1 MKRGL
6 IGLLIVMFLLTAC
19 SSATT
24 QVPLLAKDGSYENEI
39 QGMAPAAELNYGVN
53 DRGVAAPMP
62 TMAASSGEPLG
73 SGQPAPDRIVIRN
86 ADLSIVVDDP
96 TVALDAIVK
105 MAERMGGFVVNSNL
119 YKTNTSSGNEV
130 PEAYIT
136 IRVPAESLNAALAE
150 IKNQTSDPSKD
161 VLSENVSGQDV
172 TKEYTDLN
180 SRLKNLEDAET
191 QLRRIMEEATKTEDV
206 LNVFNQL
213 TYYREQIEVT
223 KGQIRYYEE
232 SSALSAISIRI
243 QAKEAIQPIT
253 VAGWT
258 PVGVARDAIQA
269 LINAAQ
275 FLVDAFIWILLLV
288 VPVLI
293 LIFIPIYLV
302 YLLIRAIIRR
312 QKRKNLEKIEVV
324 EETPSTEDK

>member
-6 IGLLIVMFLLTAC
+6 IGLIIVMFLLTAC
-19 SSATT
+19 SSAATPA
-24 QVPLLAKDGSYENEI
+24 PLLAKDGSYENEI
-39 QGMAPAAELNYGVN
+39 QAMAPAAESSYGAN
-53 DRGVAAPMP
+53 DSGVAAA
-62 TMAASSGEPLG
+62 TMAASSDESLG

-86 ADLSIVVDDP
+86 ADLSIVVEDP
-96 TVALDAIVK
+96 TVALDAIVQ
-105 MAERMGGFVVNSNL
+105 MAERMGGFVVNSNI

-150 IKNQTSDPSKD
+150 IKNQTSDPGKD

-232 SSALSAISIRI
+232 SSALSAINIRI

-269 LINAAQ
+269 LINAAK
-275 FLVDAFIWILLLV
+275 FLVEALIWILLLV

-302 YLLIRAIIRR
+302 YLLIRTIIRR
-312 QKRKNLEKIEVV
+312 QKRKKLAKADVIEEAV
-324 EETPSTEDK
+324 STEDN

>member
-19 SSATT
+19 SSATP
-24 QVPLLAKDGSYENEI
+24 QAPLLAKDGSYEDEI

-53 DRGVAAPMP
+53 DRGVAVPMP

-96 TVALDAIVK
+96 TVALDAIVR

-213 TYYREQIEVT
+213 TYYREQIEV
-223 KGQIRYYEE
+223 
-232 SSALSAISIRI
+232 
-243 QAKEAIQPIT
+243 
-253 VAGWT
+253 
-258 PVGVARDAIQA
+258 
-269 LINAAQ
+269 
-275 FLVDAFIWILLLV
+275 
-288 VPVLI
+288 
-293 LIFIPIYLV
+293 
-302 YLLIRAIIRR
+302 
-312 QKRKNLEKIEVV
+312 
-324 EETPSTEDK
+324 

>member
-1 MKRGL
+1 
-6 IGLLIVMFLLTAC
+6 
-19 SSATT
+19 
-24 QVPLLAKDGSYENEI
+24 
-39 QGMAPAAELNYGVN
+39 
-53 DRGVAAPMP
+53 
-62 TMAASSGEPLG
+62 
-73 SGQPAPDRIVIRN
+73 
-86 ADLSIVVDDP
+86 
-96 TVALDAIVK
+96 
-105 MAERMGGFVVNSNL
+105 
-119 YKTNTSSGNEV
+119 
-130 PEAYIT
+130 
-136 IRVPAESLNAALAE
+136 
-150 IKNQTSDPSKD
+150 
-161 VLSENVSGQDV
+161 
-172 TKEYTDLN
+172 

-232 SSALSAISIRI
+232 SSALSAITIRI

-312 QKRKNLEKIEVV
+312 QKRKNLEKIKVV